1 MHVRREREARVLTV
15 NDFAALRMQNLA
27 GHIRRVST
35 SEKDKIGCNFIRLTG
50 ATVAVSTSNRRAL
63 AVATHRSSSLPQASA
78 IMRSSFDKVV
88 APYMIGSFRP
98 QPNAR
103 SVIWP
108 QPSSRLLFG
117 GNLQALPPPN
127 ALHWIFA
134 DTPTRLVQQCRDAT
148 VSVAAVFAESGS
160 FR

>member
-1 MHVRREREARVLTV
+1 MLTV
-15 NDFAALRMQNLA
+15 NDFSALRMQNLA
-27 GHIRRVST
+27 GLVRSVGT
-35 SEKDKIGCNFIRLTG
+35 SQEDEAECNFIRLTG
-50 ATVAVSTSNRRAL
+50 ATVAISTSNRRAL
-63 AVATHRSSSLPQASA
+63 AGATHRSSSLPQASA
-78 IMRSSFDKVV
+78 IMRSSFDKAV
-88 APYMIGSFRP
+88 APYMIEAFRP

-127 ALHWIFA
+127 AVHCIFA